1 MIIGEFLHT
10 VQCSGLSSE
19 RPMRQ
24 GAQGTSER
32 SAYNIYIPLISRGE
46 REV

>member
-1 MIIGEFLHT
+1 MIIGEFFHT
-10 VQCSGLSSE
+10 VQWLGPSSE

-24 GAQGTSER
+24 GAQGTFER
-32 SAYNIYIPLISRGE
+32 SDYNTYIPLISRGE